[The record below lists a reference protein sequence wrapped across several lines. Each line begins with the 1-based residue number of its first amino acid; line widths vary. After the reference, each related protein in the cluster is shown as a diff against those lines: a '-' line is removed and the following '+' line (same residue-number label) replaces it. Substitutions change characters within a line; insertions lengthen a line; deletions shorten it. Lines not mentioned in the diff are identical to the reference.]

1 MAEDIVKQSLVVE
14 VTVDDSKL
22 NPALK
27 SAEAKINAVK
37 HSIEKPIQL
46 GIYKNKT
53 PIINKPMQDYI
64 KNSKHTASL
73 IQKGY
78 NVELAN
84 NGKKFAQ
91 TMSGL
96 SALNEN
102 NLDRYYTSLIA
113 KADKGEKLLLRKLYK
128 INKDKEAATQHL
140 GIKEL
145 GNLSPYGLSVATH
158 ITDVEDRI
166 RNQRKTKDTVIQNIA
181 KTKAISKDEV
191 GRKAAHNRVS
201 ILSTDDVPTTTK
213 DTLKYYKHLEL
224 NKNRRTSVLN
234 SWQQTEKTNSIVTAR
249 PIYKEKDTSKYNKR
263 LEQMEN
269 ARLKAATY
277 QQKAIDK
284 QNLVE
289 AKAIK
294 DAQKNQDKLDAIN
307 KKNLLLANK
316 EVEARKKEI
325 EKIDRSKTAKEDKE
339 YKIAQSELVKA
350 EKKKQIAEN
359 IALKNIE
366 KQNQLNE
373 RKFVLNNKEQQ
384 LQADMLM
391 FHLRHKEKLMDSSGT
406 NREELERRLSLKKQE
421 QMRVLQSQGVL
432 NLEEQKQQKSIIIE
446 NAKEI
451 SKLEREIRVEKSK
464 EIKLEK
470 ERNKTKAQ
478 LAKLEN
484 NRLITD
490 KKQSVLL
497 SKKSKNKEYIGESAN
512 IKKARVDSWMESA
525 KIKANGLYGVNS
537 KDDGHES
544 LKSTILGGY
553 RTFGLTLGVAMMF
566 QAAVTQFVT
575 AVFSF
580 ADTMAKVAT
589 GLHKT
594 AAYKSTVSPE
604 LSQGFDESVNR
615 YRELTGLD
623 VGTISGIL
631 AESFSQFEGSGVKL
645 NKEKMIQI
653 VENAHALSYVTTKD
667 YTPQEALSKSAGLV
681 AGNISGREAGI
692 DAYKRGKNV
701 SESMNKLTKTLKDM
715 PLYESAFR
723 EKTQE
728 YYITRARSA
737 PMQLLSNIQRNAP
750 EVGMKGA
757 VSMANLAEDT
767 TKNTK
772 FWARIMLDFNTI
784 FEKLNVNGQFTLF
797 VEKIMNIIVYIAN
810 ILADVWVII
819 APIVN
824 TTLQAIEDGLGY
836 LSLAFDDL
844 AAFFNRIYK
853 LIGIGSPMN
862 TDAARIAESEKNNKI
877 RTDSRNT
884 EFDFPISDNRKPS
897 NATDESIQQRMKN
910 RNERSVNSVTN
921 IYGNVIN
928 NSSGATT
935 SQLSFGAI

>member
-14 VTVDDSKL
+14 VTVDSSKL
-22 NPALK
+22 EASLAKAEHKIDAVRLK
-27 SAEAKINAVK
+27 A
-37 HSIEKPIQL
+37 EKPI
-46 GIYKNKT
+46 
-53 PIINKPMQDYI
+53 
-64 KNSKHTASL
+64 
-73 IQKGY
+73 
-78 NVELAN
+78 
-84 NGKKFAQ
+84 
-91 TMSGL
+91 TMGVYV
-96 SALNEN
+96 N
-102 NLDRYYTSLIA
+102 
-113 KADKGEKLLLRKLYK
+113 
-128 INKDKEAATQHL
+128 DKE
-140 GIKEL
+140 G
-145 GNLSPYGLSVATH
+145 
-158 ITDVEDRI
+158 DRI
-166 RNQRKTKDTVIQNIA
+166 RQGNLIKRRIAESRKIGTQHRLTKAFTQRFDPDKSGLAHILAEEQRIERAALIRKSVMQSRQDSLNHRLEAFRSYKDSYTFNPDESPLSSIAIEENKATISQGVRDNIA
-181 KTKAISKDEV
+181 SARNSSRQYRYNEVFNQKFNPDESPLIEILEKEAKLLQEIQLKERLIASRRSATQTRLEAAFSGQKFDPNESPLIEIATKESQLLDRIQ
-191 GRKAAHNRVS
+191 
-201 ILSTDDVPTTTK
+201 L
-213 DTLKYYKHLEL
+213 
-224 NKNRRTSVLN
+224 
-234 SWQQTEKTNSIVTAR
+234 
-249 PIYKEKDTSKYNKR
+249 KEKLIASRRISTLNR
-263 LEQMEN
+263 LEVAFNSQKFDPEN
-269 ARLKAATY
+269 SPLINIATKESQLLDRIQLKERLIASRRISTLNRLEEAFSGQKFDPENSPLIEIVSKENKLLAEQQLKERLIASRRISTQARLEAAFNN
-277 QQKAIDK
+277 QKFDPNESPLIAIAQNEKRRARLAQPK
-284 QNLVE
+284 QHTTGSRR
-289 AKAIK
+289 I
-294 DAQKNQDKLDAIN
+294 
-307 KKNLLLANK
+307 
-316 EVEARKKEI
+316 
-325 EKIDRSKTAKEDKE
+325 T
-339 YKIAQSELVKA
+339 KIAQADSARTIERYSTAFVRMSQ
-350 EKKKQIAEN
+350 EKI
-359 IALKNIE
+359 
-366 KQNQLNE
+366 
-373 RKFVLNNKEQQ
+373 
-384 LQADMLM
+384 
-391 FHLRHKEKLMDSSGT
+391 
-406 NREELERRLSLKKQE
+406 
-421 QMRVLQSQGVL
+421 
-432 NLEEQKQQKSIIIE
+432 
-446 NAKEI
+446 KEI
-451 SKLEREIRVEKSK
+451 REI
-464 EIKLEK
+464 
-470 ERNKTKAQ
+470 
-478 LAKLEN
+478 
-484 NRLITD
+484 
-490 KKQSVLL
+490 
-497 SKKSKNKEYIGESAN
+497 
-512 IKKARVDSWMESA
+512 ESA
-525 KIKANGLYGVNS
+525 KRRAGDFAKLKSNS
-537 KDDGHES
+537 GGFGD

-645 NKEKMIQI
+645 NKEKMMQI

-681 AGNISGREAGI
+681 AGNIAGREAGI
-692 DAYKRGKNV
+692 DAYKRGKTV

-772 FWARIMLDFNTI
+772 FWARVMLDFNTI
-784 FEKLNVNGQFTLF
+784 FEKLNTNGQFTLF
-797 VEKIMNIIVYIAN
+797 VEKIMNIIIYIAN